1 MSRNSCK
8 GCEYS
13 QKCELVKMTKEE
25 RKRREEIEEEIKK
38 YIGGNKM
45 VKDYMKKQVMIQAV
59 VWTGDNTH
67 EITKF
72 MAQGLCEVDD
82 FQTRSKQLVIPT
94 LEGDHRASIGDY
106 IIKGV
111 KGEFYP
117 CKPDIFE
124 MSYEE
129 VEKCKSVK
137 EADPKKELG
146 RAFANLQNIGTVQIP
161 KLIEELS
168 GEDEE
173 VATAYVIKYMKFMQ
187 NIDNEEVAQK
197 IIDDLMK

>member
-1 MSRNSCK
+1 MIK
-8 GCEYS
+8 DY
-13 QKCELVKMTKEE
+13 
-25 RKRREEIEEEIKK
+25 IKK
-38 YIGGNKM
+38 K
-45 VKDYMKKQVMIQAV
+45 VVIQAM
-59 VWTGDNTH
+59 VWTGDNVAELEEFTQDWDS
-67 EITKF
+67 EKWYF
-72 MAQGLCEVDD
+72 GLD
-82 FQTRSKQLVIPT
+82 RSLYIIT
-94 LEGDHRASIGDY
+94 LEGDHKANTGDY

-129 VEKCKSVK
+129 VEKCESVK
-137 EADPKKELG
+137 ETDLKKELG
-146 RAFANLQNIGTVQIP
+146 RAFANLKNIGTEQIP

-168 GEDEE
+168 GEDGE

-187 NIDNEEVAQK
+187 NIDNEEVSQK

>member
-45 VKDYMKKQVMIQAV
+45 VKDYIKKQVLIQAME
-59 VWTGDNTH
+59 WTGKNGDVLDEFIDTGDYYVD
-67 EITKF
+67 EEE
-72 MAQGLCEVDD
+72 GLFIV
-82 FQTRSKQLVIPT
+82 T
-94 LEGDHRASIGDY
+94 LEGDHKANIGDY

-117 CKPDIFE
+117 CKPDIFK
-124 MSYEE
+124 MTYD
-129 VEKCKSVK
+129 
-137 EADPKKELG
+137 EAK
-146 RAFANLQNIGTVQIP
+146 
-161 KLIEELS
+161 
-168 GEDEE
+168 
-173 VATAYVIKYMKFMQ
+173 
-187 NIDNEEVAQK
+187 
-197 IIDDLMK
+197 